1 MRRIITLI
9 CALCLLLSFSA
20 CANGGFK
27 PSETDGKTEEEDS
40 DKAPTT
46 SPDDDEENSAGS
58 NEEDEETNGNGDSV
72 ENTEENAAVIY
83 IYINGQ
89 RAQIELVNNS
99 ATKAL
104 TEILKKGDIT
114 YTANDYGNFEK
125 VGSLGHTLPTE
136 NAQITAEPGDV
147 ILYSSNQIVIFYGNN
162 SWSYTR
168 LGKINGLTENELREL
183 LCAGDGSVQITL
195 SLK

>member
-1 MRRIITLI
+1 MKKLRWILLTLGLFLPLTACGAGTPDTPAAQSQTTATPTAAAQTETQSAAQSTAAQSDRLYLTI
-9 CALCLLLSFSA
+9 GKTTFEAEFADNSSVEALEDLLS
-20 CANGGFK
+20 
-27 PSETDGKTEEEDS
+27 D
-40 DKAPTT
+40 AP
-46 SPDDDEENSAGS
+46 
-58 NEEDEETNGNGDSV
+58 
-72 ENTEENAAVIY
+72 
-83 IYINGQ
+83 
-89 RAQIELVNNS
+89 
-99 ATKAL
+99 L
-104 TEILKKGDIT
+104 TLQLH
-114 YTANDYGNFEK
+114 DYGNFEK

-183 LCAGDGSVQITL
+183 LCAGDRSVQITL